1 MQYTGPTLE
10 GLVFR
15 KFSLHQ
21 EKTDLKM
28 QYTGRTLEGL
38 VFRKFSLH
46 QEEVINFSL
55 LSIIMQF

>member
-1 MQYTGPTLE
+1 MQYTGRTLE

-38 VFRKFSLH
+38 VFRRTKSKNKH
-46 QEEVINFSL
+46 ANEGN
-55 LSIIMQF
+55 